1 MNLKEAF
8 RYQNKLQALMDEA
21 TDVLSRDANVTV
33 VESKILRSK
42 ALSGAEDESVT
53 STPDTEFADQIT
65 EIVTFLVH
73 LLDEKEKLSAAIKS
87 AKASMDLDFD
97 GEISLNSS
105 RQNIAHILKHM
116 NDLRSTEQLITNGGV
131 GYTFNAEGNQVS
143 YRCDLKKVTK
153 INFKRDVVQSKMKA
167 LNRKADEISS
177 QLDVCLVTT
186 KVDYNPPYDVNASFA
201 DAFGT
206 FAPNKGADSSEDA
219 GA

>member
-53 STPDTEFADQIT
+53 ATPDTEFADQIT
-65 EIVTFLVH
+65 EIVAFLVH

-219 GA
+219 EA

>member
-53 STPDTEFADQIT
+53 ATPDTEFADQIT

>member
-53 STPDTEFADQIT
+53 ATPDTEFADQIT
-65 EIVTFLVH
+65 EIVAFLVH

-97 GEISLNSS
+97 GEISINSS

-219 GA
+219 EA